1 MSISSAPA
9 ATASRVSCRRTS
21 SELWPDGNAVATEAT
36 CTPVPATASRATPT
50 SAG

>member
-21 SELWPDGNAVATEAT
+21 SEARPDGNAVATEAT

-50 SAG
+50 SDG